1 MSRSPLSH
9 KLRMKIADELDCAR
23 KEIEQL
29 GGLLCSDPD
38 LVAAHMTSLQALDMI
53 GQQQLA
59 LAAILRADDP
69 QAAIAGTTLE
79 QLRKRL
85 EQALD

>member
-1 MSRSPLSH
+1 MSKIALSQ
-9 KLRMKIADELDCAR
+9 KLRMQIADELDCAR
-23 KEIEQL
+23 QEIERL
-29 GGLLCSDPD
+29 GGLLCGDPA

-59 LAAILRADDP
+59 LAAVLRAEDP
-69 QAAIAGTTLE
+69 QAAIAQTPLE
-79 QLRKRL
+79 QLRERL

>member
-1 MSRSPLSH
+1 MNTTGLPAR
-9 KLRMKIADELDCAR
+9 LRMQIADELDCAR
-23 KEIEQL
+23 QEIERL
-29 GGLLCSDPD
+29 GGLLCSDPA

-59 LAAILRADDP
+59 LAAVLRADDP
-69 QAAIAGTTLE
+69 QAAIAATPLE
-79 QLRKRL
+79 QLRERL

>member
-1 MSRSPLSH
+1 MSKAALSH
-9 KLRMKIADELDCAR
+9 KLRLQIADELDCAR
-23 KEIEQL
+23 QEIERL
-29 GGLLCSDPD
+29 GGLLCSDPA

-59 LAAILRADDP
+59 LAAVLRAEDP
-69 QAAIAGTTLE
+69 QAAIAHTPLE
-79 QLRKRL
+79 QLRERL